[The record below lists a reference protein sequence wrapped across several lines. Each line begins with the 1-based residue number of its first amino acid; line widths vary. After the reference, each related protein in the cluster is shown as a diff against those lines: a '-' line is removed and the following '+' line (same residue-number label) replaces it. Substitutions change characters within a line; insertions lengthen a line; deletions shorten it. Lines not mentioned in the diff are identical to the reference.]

1 MKKTVLSAL
10 ALVPA
15 ALAAVLLTGCATSAP
30 SPAAALAATTASA
43 PAAKPAPV
51 LKPQKR
57 VDALLKSLEG
67 AKSTY
72 SNRIE
77 RLSALLA
84 EPDFATNAANAAY
97 VRLKVLDLCFMP
109 AWTKVTLWD
118 PGLAALHV
126 ESNAKALLDDPE
138 LPPATKIP
146 VAAKLALFL
155 AGEERFAEAEK
166 VARAAIAITTADGGT
181 ATPKDLQARAL
192 FILADVFRWQDRFE
206 DAMATLIVAM
216 PFLPAEAAA
225 KASGLARDFGHEDA
239 LPSIWRAADVP
250 FDEFDYYADYRLD
263 FKRSYSGVTDL
274 LPGYADVRRR
284 ALDYVVCATNP
295 PARRFHVACS
305 FFLPAHDDDAKKA
318 IDSLRGTDFSRLSPL
333 AWWDAKIV
341 TDIFLQGDNA
351 RFAELGDIFGAAPF
365 MNTEPVRLARVAA
378 LGACGRAKEGA
389 ALAAKWAGDETAT
402 FSKANRLWLS
412 AAADILAGRNA
423 DGIVEGS
430 GLSAGER
437 ANLFADLA
445 GVCCEWGRTDLAES
459 FAARHDAL
467 IVTTEPRICNVVFS
481 EKPILSADDWRR
493 LWPGLEKHHCDIKFQ
508 GSLQFLETDVATGV
522 RREVALDKEG
532 KPFSFMEMTAACD
545 VRGLHIFLRLETD
558 QARAIEHGFGNAG
571 TCETYLAPGAGQPY
585 TCIGVGPRG
594 IEYTFHTTYDNLNHR
609 RLDTTGRKAKS
620 SFSTET
626 FFSDTDYTIHLFYAW
641 EPFAGKL
648 PAPGRDWRFDCLSTQ
663 PFGRYSWGGSQG
675 VHSASA
681 WGSLRFDLAPAQLAA
696 IRRRLLYT
704 TFRGYASI
712 SFVPS
717 AKLNLFDYWKDP
729 AIGDPGFYEKCL
741 RPLEQELKGYADRVK
756 EDMTDDEVNEVFTKG
771 LVRWITLR
779 DTIQDLHRRYL
790 AEKYAE

>member
-1 MKKTVLSAL
+1 MNKIRLSVFAPAFVAAAL
-10 ALVPA
+10 LAGCSTQGPATATATVPA
-15 ALAAVLLTGCATSAP
+15 AKSD
-30 SPAAALAATTASA
+30 
-43 PAAKPAPV
+43 AAKPAPP
-51 LKPQKR
+51 LKPQQR
-57 VDALLKSLEG
+57 VDALLKKLAN

-97 VRLKVLDLCFMP
+97 VRLKVLDLCFTP
-109 AWTKVTLWD
+109 AWTSVTLWE
-118 PGLAALHV
+118 PGLANIHV
-126 ESNAKALLDDPE
+126 EPNAHALLADKN
-138 LPPATKIP
+138 LPPATRIAA
-146 VAAKLALFL
+146 AAKLARYL
-155 AGEERFAEAEK
+155 AGEERHAEAEK
-166 VARAAIAITTADGGT
+166 VARDAIAITTAGDGT
-181 ATPKDLQARAL
+181 ATPKDLKARAL

-216 PFLPAEAAA
+216 PFLPGETAA
-225 KASGLARDFGHEDA
+225 KASGLARDFCHEDT
-239 LPSIWRAADVP
+239 LPAIWRAANVP

-274 LPGYADVRRR
+274 LPGYTDVRRR

-305 FFLPAHDDDAKKA
+305 FFLPAHDDDARKA

-333 AWWDAKIV
+333 FWWDAKIV
-341 TDIFLQGDNA
+341 TDIFIQGDNA
-351 RFAELGDIFGAAPF
+351 RFAELGDIFCAAPF
-365 MNTEPVRLARVAA
+365 MNTESVRLARVAA

-389 ALAAKWAGDETAT
+389 ALAAKWADDEKAT
-402 FSKANRLWLS
+402 FSNANRLWLR

-430 GLSAGER
+430 GLPAGER
-437 ANLFADLA
+437 AKLFAAIA
-445 GVCCEWGRTDLAES
+445 GVCCEWGRTGLAES

-467 IVTTEPRICNVVFS
+467 IMTSAPRVCNVTFS

-493 LWPGLEKHHCDIKFQ
+493 LWPRLEKHHCDIKFQ

-522 RREVALDKEG
+522 RREVALDKDG

-558 QARAIEHGFGNAG
+558 QARAIERGFGNAG
-571 TCETYLAPGAGQPY
+571 TCETYLAAGVGQPY

-594 IEYTFHTTYDNLNHR
+594 IEYTFQTTYDNPNQR
-609 RLDTTGRKAKS
+609 RLDTTGRKARS
-620 SFSTET
+620 SFSAET
-626 FFSDTDYTIHLFYAW
+626 FFTDTDYTIHLFYAW

-681 WGSLRFDLAPAQLAA
+681 WGSLHFDLKPAQLAD
-696 IRRRLLYT
+696 IRRRLIYS
-704 TFRGYASI
+704 TFRGYANI

-756 EDMTDDEVNEVFTKG
+756 EDMTDDEVNEIFTKG

-779 DTIQDLHRRYL
+779 DTIEGLHRRYL
-790 AEKYAE
+790 AEKYTD